1 MHAFFDV
8 AKPTV
13 IGHRGAAGDCPEN
26 TLPSFTAALAQG
38 AQILESDVHISRDGI
53 PLLLHDPSLARTT
66 DGRGDAA
73 DLDWAQLQGLDAAHH
88 FRDDRGEASLR
99 STGVRIPCLEEAF
112 EAFPDARF
120 NLEIKSQDP
129 RATTATLDLIRRFER
144 DDRTLLTAGEDSIMQ
159 PLRGALRGHPAE
171 PALGAS
177 GAEIVAAVRAALSGS
192 PMPSGVMALQVPPS
206 FMGNPL
212 VTPELVAHAHAHAV
226 HVHVWTINALVEIEA
241 LLAIGVDG
249 IVTDY
254 PGRMADWLARDARA

>member
-1 MHAFFDV
+1 
-8 AKPTV
+8 
-13 IGHRGAAGDCPEN
+13 
-26 TLPSFTAALAQG
+26 
-38 AQILESDVHISRDGI
+38 VHISRDGI

-73 DLDWAQLQGLDAAHH
+73 DLDWSQLQGLDAAYQ
-88 FRDDRGEASLR
+88 FRNQRGEASLR

-120 NLEIKSQDP
+120 NLEIKTGDP
-129 RATTATLDLIRRFER
+129 RATTTTLDLIRRFER

-159 PLRGALRGHPAE
+159 PLRGALRGHPAA

-177 GAEIVAAVRAALSGS
+177 SAEIVAAVRAAQSGS
-192 PMPSGVMALQVPPS
+192 PLPPDVMALQVPPS
-206 FMGNPL
+206 FMGRPL
-212 VTPELVAHAHAHAV
+212 VTPEFVAHAHAHDV
-226 HVHVWTINALVEIEA
+226 QVHVWTVNALAEIEA

-254 PGRMADWLARDARA
+254 PGRMAHWLGRDGRS